1 MAHALWKGSLSF
13 GLVNVPVQLE
23 TAVREKSVSFH
34 MLSKDGDCRLRRKLY
49 CPETGQ
55 EFEYSDTKRGI
66 EVEEGKYVVVEP
78 AEINRLRPAKDKAIE
93 IEQFVKLDEIDPI
106 HFDAIYFVVPLQG
119 SGKSYRL
126 LHEAMKESGKIA
138 LARFVLNQKQ
148 QLAAIRVMGDGLVLH
163 TMHYADEVLSI
174 DEALPGT
181 IAQSKVDTKQ
191 VAIAKQLIDSM
202 TRKLD
207 LSVFKDEYRERLED
221 LVAEKKGR
229 KKTVAI
235 SDDHDDKMPHPT
247 INLMEALK
255 QSLKNGGAKANGR
268 GGHGRRSGPSR
279 MRAA

>member
-34 MLSKDGDCRLRRKLY
+34 MLSKDGSCRLRRKLY

-55 EFEYSDTKRGI
+55 EFEYSDTKRGL
-66 EVEEGKYVVVEP
+66 EVEDGKYVVVEP
-78 AEINRLRPAKDKAIE
+78 GEIDKLRPVKDKTIE
-93 IEQFVKLDEIDPI
+93 IEQFVRLNEIDPI
-106 HFDAIYFVVPLQG
+106 HYDRIYFVVPLQG

-126 LHEAMKESGKIA
+126 LHEAMKESQHIA

-148 QLAAIRVMGDGLVLH
+148 QLAAVRVMGEGLVLH
-163 TMHYADEVLSI
+163 TMHYPDEVLSI

-181 IAQSKVDTKQ
+181 IAKSKADSKQ
-191 VAIAKQLIDSM
+191 VAIAKQLIESM
-202 TRKLD
+202 THKLD
-207 LSVFKDEYRERLED
+207 LSAFKDEYRERLEQ
-221 LVAEKKGR
+221 LVDQKKGQR
-229 KKTVAI
+229 KTVAV
-235 SDDHDDKMPHPT
+235 SDDHEKAAPPT

-255 QSLKNGGAKANGR
+255 RSLKEGGARSHGR
-268 GGHGRRSGPSR
+268 TSPMRRSGSSR